1 MQLFYFCRHVTYVAC
16 LHIYLVFSVDKL
28 LVDINMSNV
37 DKIIASRYK
46 SSIYSML
53 ILISCVTHVGSHM
66 LAILDNLTFY
76 EFYLIN
82 FRNLTYQQI
91 INFFCMLT

>member
-1 MQLFYFCRHVTYVAC
+1 
-16 LHIYLVFSVDKL
+16 
-28 LVDINMSNV
+28 
-37 DKIIASRYK
+37 
-46 SSIYSML
+46 ML
-53 ILISCVTHVGSHM
+53 ILISCVTHVGSYM

-91 INFFCMLT
+91 INFFAC

>member
-1 MQLFYFCRHVTYVAC
+1 
-16 LHIYLVFSVDKL
+16 
-28 LVDINMSNV
+28 
-37 DKIIASRYK
+37 
-46 SSIYSML
+46 ML

-82 FRNLTYQQI
+82 FRNLTYHQI
-91 INFFCMLT
+91 INFFLHVDIIILMSTTTLSYIIYRKITCKKGAEICLHCNPFIHLH

>member
-1 MQLFYFCRHVTYVAC
+1 
-16 LHIYLVFSVDKL
+16 
-28 LVDINMSNV
+28 
-37 DKIIASRYK
+37 
-46 SSIYSML
+46 ML
-53 ILISCVTHVGSHM
+53 EVM

-91 INFFCMLT
+91 INFFLHVDIIILMSTTTLSYMLT

>member
-1 MQLFYFCRHVTYVAC
+1 
-16 LHIYLVFSVDKL
+16 
-28 LVDINMSNV
+28 
-37 DKIIASRYK
+37 
-46 SSIYSML
+46 ML

-82 FRNLTYQQI
+82 FRILTYQQI
-91 INFFCMLT
+91 IFLFFLHVDIIILMSTTKLSCMLT

>member
-1 MQLFYFCRHVTYVAC
+1 
-16 LHIYLVFSVDKL
+16 
-28 LVDINMSNV
+28 
-37 DKIIASRYK
+37 
-46 SSIYSML
+46 ML

-82 FRNLTYQQI
+82 FRNLTYHQI
-91 INFFCMLT
+91 INFFLHVDIIILMSTTKLSCMLT

>member
-1 MQLFYFCRHVTYVAC
+1 
-16 LHIYLVFSVDKL
+16 
-28 LVDINMSNV
+28 
-37 DKIIASRYK
+37 
-46 SSIYSML
+46 ML

-91 INFFCMLT
+91 INFFLHVDIIILDVDDNIILHVDIIYRKITCKKGAEICLHCNPFIHLH

>member
-1 MQLFYFCRHVTYVAC
+1 
-16 LHIYLVFSVDKL
+16 
-28 LVDINMSNV
+28 
-37 DKIIASRYK
+37 
-46 SSIYSML
+46 ML
-53 ILISCVTHVGSHM
+53 ILISCVTHVRSHM

-91 INFFCMLT
+91 INFFLHVDIIILMSTATLSYMLT

>member
-1 MQLFYFCRHVTYVAC
+1 
-16 LHIYLVFSVDKL
+16 
-28 LVDINMSNV
+28 
-37 DKIIASRYK
+37 
-46 SSIYSML
+46 ML

-66 LAILDNLTFY
+66 LAILDKLTFY

>member
-1 MQLFYFCRHVTYVAC
+1 
-16 LHIYLVFSVDKL
+16 
-28 LVDINMSNV
+28 
-37 DKIIASRYK
+37 
-46 SSIYSML
+46 ML
-53 ILISCVTHVGSHM
+53 EVM

-91 INFFCMLT
+91 IIFFCMTTTKLSCMLT